1 MNDIFNGAR
10 RNVSAALSCDTFDVK
25 TNQIRNVGKK
35 MKRSLNGL
43 FKIILVFIGICLIY
57 TINAK
62 AGVEDYEYPHYVGV
76 ATATVNVREGA
87 GVAFDQVTDASG
99 KNIQLST
106 GDEVEIL
113 DEKKADDGIVWYHIA
128 FTQKGVEYIGF
139 STSSYLAKDDDRVIT
154 PPPTPTPV
162 PVEDEVVDTPA
173 NEVTPDNK
181 AENENVRPD
190 AFEKEDKTTDSEN
203 KEEEESSSMG
213 WTVFWLLV
221 IVTIIFFG
229 LYLVLKYIKNK
240 KEGQSPSPSRKVERF
255 KQMNMQNK
263 DAGRRVPQIRQTGQR
278 PHAPSEPRREVYVKR
293 REPIADNGVPINQSD
308 MEQDNEDKKLLREK
322 IEHLQEHD
330 LVRHVVYGE
339 GEVYDNSDVKLLEV
353 RFGNDMRFLKKDQL
367 VNKRELVV
375 FDDEDQSIARRRRRR
390 VNNQNNRNY

>member
-1 MNDIFNGAR
+1 MLKMHKIFNETQSDASGTLNNEGF
-10 RNVSAALSCDTFDVK
+10 NVKYT
-25 TNQIRNVGKK
+25 QIRNVGITMKK
-35 MKRSLNGL
+35 SILNFTKLAIIFFGL
-43 FKIILVFIGICLIY
+43 CLFFS
-57 TINAK
+57 TNAM
-62 AGVEDYEYPHYVGV
+62 AGVEEYEYPHYVGV

-87 GVAFDQVTDASG
+87 GVGFDQVTDASG

-128 FTQKGVEYIGF
+128 FTQKGVQYIGF
-139 STSSYLAKDDDRVIT
+139 STSSYVAKDDDRVIT

-162 PVEDEVVDTPA
+162 PVEEEVV
-173 NEVTPDNK
+173 
-181 AENENVRPD
+181 
-190 AFEKEDKTTDSEN
+190 EKEDKEDIKEEVAEPATNAFEQEEEKN
-203 KEEEESSSMG
+203 VEEEEEESSGSIV

-221 IVTIIFFG
+221 VVTVIFFG
-229 LYLVLKYIKNK
+229 LYIALKYIKRRT
-240 KEGQSPSPSRKVERF
+240 EGQTPAPSRKVERF
-255 KQMNMQNK
+255 KQMNMQNR
-263 DAGRRVPQIRQTGQR
+263 DAGRRVPQIRSAGGQR
-278 PHAPSEPRREVYVKR
+278 RPVPSEPRREVYVKHK
-293 REPIADNGVPINQSD
+293 ETLQDNGIPINQAD

-322 IEHLQEHD
+322 IEQLQEHD